1 MLVPLASLTSDTF
14 HNSFIINILNE
25 YISITPICFTEAGTG
40 LAIYMSNRTGDGS
53 RNGPPITY
61 IKENP

>member
-40 LAIYMSNRTGDGS
+40 LAI
-53 RNGPPITY
+53 
-61 IKENP
+61 